1 MALLDTKIISEF
13 KTIPLTFH
21 AVISSSLKNSPH
33 FILTS
38 KNMYVIPAAV
48 VVPITQHWG

>member
-1 MALLDTKIISEF
+1 MALLDTKIISDF

-21 AVISSSLKNSPH
+21 TIISSSLKNTPH
-33 FILTS
+33 FILIS
-38 KNMYVIPAAV
+38 KNMYVIPATV